1 MWSESFAKFALGA
14 LAIAL
19 GAACGG
25 GGDGPSGPEPA
36 PPPASVDI
44 TTGATPPPRFIPA
57 SITLAAGGTV
67 RWTNGSPA
75 AHDVVATTPNWQ
87 VNQPLPVGAS
97 VQTTVGQAGTYGYQ
111 CTLHPGMIGTI
122 QVR

>member
-14 LAIAL
+14 IAIAL

-36 PPPASVDI
+36 PPASVDI
-44 TTGATPPPRFIPA
+44 TTGSAPPPRFIPA
-57 SITLAAGGTV
+57 SITVAAGGTV
-67 RWTNGSPA
+67 RWTNASPVD
-75 AHDVVATTPNWQ
+75 HELVTMTPNWQ
-87 VNQPLPVGAS
+87 LNQPLPLGES
-97 VQTTVGQAGTYGYQ
+97 FQTTVGQAGTYRYQ
-111 CTLHPGMIGTI
+111 CTIHPGMMGTI